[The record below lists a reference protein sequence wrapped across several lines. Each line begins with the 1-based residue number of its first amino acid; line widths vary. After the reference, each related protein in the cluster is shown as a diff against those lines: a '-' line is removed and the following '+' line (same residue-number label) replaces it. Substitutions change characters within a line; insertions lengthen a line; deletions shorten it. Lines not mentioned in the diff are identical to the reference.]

1 MLRQYPKHIKRLLR
15 QYLAEAYQ
23 RELHRELAKLDKSF
37 AEWRNGL
44 IGSDELSQRVHRYE
58 TGPARELYKRY
69 NDGPP
74 DMTVAYAIVT
84 GILQLDEVSPELLEA
99 IERPL
104 GFYQMLKERGEL
116 REPDDF

>member
-1 MLRQYPKHIKRLLR
+1 MQVAPYVATISQAHQEVVAPIPGR
-15 QYLAEAYQ
+15 
-23 RELHRELAKLDKSF
+23 SF